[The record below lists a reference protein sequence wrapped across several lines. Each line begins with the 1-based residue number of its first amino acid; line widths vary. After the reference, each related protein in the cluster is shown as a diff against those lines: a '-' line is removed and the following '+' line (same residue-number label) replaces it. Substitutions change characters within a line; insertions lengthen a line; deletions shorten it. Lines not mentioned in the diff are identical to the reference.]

1 MSTITLYFSD
11 NNHPSLVMMSYMRLK
26 VGGTCIKA
34 YFDNLTPTT
43 SPQTQKIATNM
54 GGSNLEVFK
63 VFATIFLFVSLMRGG
78 ELANFFVAVWN
89 V

>member
-1 MSTITLYFSD
+1 MDRDVSTITLYFSD
-11 NNHPSLVMMSYMRLK
+11 NGHPSLVMMSYMRLK

-63 VFATIFLFVSLMRGG
+63 VFCDYILIRVTDEGG
-78 ELANFFVAVWN
+78 GIG
-89 V
+89 